1 MPPGHRKS
9 GRDRPLKVIAI
20 LSALALVGFIAF
32 VVVNSHTTGHSSTP
46 ATFPPTKPSSLAP
59 GTYAPDFSLPRL
71 GGGPEVTLD
80 STRGKPTILNF
91 FASWCSHC
99 RAELGAVAAVA
110 SADNGRVS
118 VIGVD
123 TSDPYTE
130 AAERLLARAE
140 ATYPVGVD
148 RSGQVA
154 SEYHLTGLPVTY
166 FLDARGKIVGVA
178 FGAQTTRSLDRWVRR
193 LTASGGLS

>member
-1 MPPGHRKS
+1 MGSR
-9 GRDRPLKVIAI
+9 GRPFKFV
-20 LSALALVGFIAF
+20 ALLVSLVLVGFIAF
-32 VVVNSHTTGHSSTP
+32 VVVSSHTTGHTTTP

-59 GTYAPDFSLPRL
+59 GTVAPQFSLPRL
-71 GGGPEVTLD
+71 GGGPQVALA
-80 STRGKPTILNF
+80 STRGRPTIVNF

-99 RAELGAVAAVA
+99 RAELGAVATVA
-110 SADNGRVS
+110 SASSDVVS

-123 TSDPYTE
+123 TSDPYTK
-130 AAERLLARAE
+130 AAERLLARAR

-166 FLDARGKIVGVA
+166 FLDARGKVVGVA
-178 FGAQTTRSLDRWVRR
+178 FGAQTTKSLDRWVRR
-193 LTASGGLS
+193 LTGGDGQP